1 MIKIRAAGIE
11 DAKAIAHIQISSWRK
26 AYKGIVPD
34 RYLDEMHTETHIQKW
49 EGFLADTD
57 PDVDFFVPVVDGV
70 VTGFINTGP
79 ARDEKAG
86 FMAELRS
93 LYLHPTYWG
102 QGIGAQLFEHS
113 RKSLKAKG
121 VENLYVWVL
130 KDNPIGRRFYE
141 KAGGI
146 KIKGLSKMTVID
158 DLELEEIVYG
168 WPAL

>member
-1 MIKIRAAGIE
+1 MIKIRKAGVE

-34 RYLDEMHTETHIQKW
+34 RYLNEMHTETHIQKW
-49 EGFLADTD
+49 EEFLTD
-57 PDVDFFVPVVDGV
+57 DEPDVDFFVAVVDGN

-79 ARDEKAG
+79 SRDEKAG
-86 FMAELRS
+86 FMAELRAM
-93 LYLHPTYWG
+93 YLHPIYWG

-113 RKSLKAKG
+113 RKALKARG
-121 VENLYVWVL
+121 IDNLYVWVL

-146 KIKGLSKMTVID
+146 EIQGLFKTIEID
-158 DLELEEIVYG
+158 DLALEEIAYG